1 MSAPVLDIVNAVDA
15 SLQETKSQDL
25 NAQDSE
31 SKDDNAEKK
40 NAPDSE
46 SVDRFDTGNLFCAL
60 SGCNLWDSF
69 IESKTNTQKMYPK
82 HLIFFSDGSVFNL
95 FLCF

>member
-1 MSAPVLDIVNAVDA
+1 MDA

-25 NAQDSE
+25 NAQDRE

-46 SVDRFDTGNLFCAL
+46 SVDRFDTGNLFCVL
-60 SGCNLWDSF
+60 SWFNIWDSF
-69 IESKTNTQKMYPK
+69 IQSKTNTQKMYLD
-82 HLIFFSDGSVFNL
+82 HLIFFSCMVVCLIGFFVFKWL
-95 FLCF
+95 T